1 MPRLLAL
8 APGEISNNAG
18 YFFLRRL
25 RKSLL
30 TVSITGE
37 ARSRADARNFDLY
50 ARAGVMHSGRRA
62 QRQRSLAGDDL
73 TAVFLTVPAPFR
85 RARNIAAGRN
95 T

>member
-18 YFFLRRL
+18 NFFLRRP

-30 TVSITGE
+30 TVSITRE

-50 ARAGVMHSGRRA
+50 ARVMHSGRRA